1 MDNSQD
7 LFRSVEF
14 MDGSLPVEITE
25 TKTETAGFDMLCHW
39 HRHVQLYQMLSGS
52 AVVWCSHTPVRA
64 EAGDVVLINK
74 DELHYLEN
82 ASGELRYR
90 IVKID
95 FTCLCASGMDDCRT
109 QYIEPLLR
117 DRLRFVNGI
126 HHDDE
131 LCRCLDRLASEYAE
145 KREGYALAFRGCL
158 YDLLSILVRSYAREP
173 SQEKETERVLQTTRQ
188 FGEVVEY
195 IERNYGE
202 KITLDALAA
211 MAHMS
216 PAHFC
221 RVFKKLTG
229 RTAVDYVNRIRV
241 ERAYELLA
249 RGGCNVTEAAVS
261 AGFSDTNYFSR
272 TFKKYKHV
280 APSGVIGRAL

>member
-1 MDNSQD
+1 M
-7 LFRSVEF
+7 
-14 MDGSLPVEITE
+14 I
-25 TKTETAGFDMLCHW
+25 A
-39 HRHVQLYQMLSGS
+39 GS
-52 AVVWCSHTPVRA
+52 AVIYCNYAPLQASV
-64 EAGDVVLINK
+64 GDVVLINK

-82 ASGELRYR
+82 LSGPLRYR

-95 FTCLCASGMDDCRT
+95 FSCLAKNGLDDCT
-109 QYIEPLLR
+109 VQYIEPLLQN
-117 DRLRFVNGI
+117 RLRFVNGI
-126 HHDDE
+126 RRDGE
-131 LCRCLDRLASEYAE
+131 LCRCIDRMAREYSE
-145 KREGYALAFRGCL
+145 KRDGYELAFRGCL

-188 FGEVVEY
+188 FGEVIEY

-202 KITLDALAA
+202 KITLKTLAT

-241 ERAYELLA
+241 EKAYELLS